1 MISGAGL
8 MAIGL
13 GAAASGMTWL
23 GGTIALRLGNR
34 LPLILGLTAG
44 IVIGVALFDLVPE
57 AMAIGSGIYRAR
69 TLFAAVAAGLATYM
83 VMDRTLRAEAT
94 GGSWLRPHLGPL
106 SLTVHSFLD
115 GMGIGFAFQLSS
127 AAGLIIA
134 IAVLAHDL
142 ADGINTVGL
151 SFAGG
156 RPAIARKWLLTNSA
170 APVLGVLCG
179 GIIRVGDAT
188 LAPLMAAFGGAFLY
202 IGACE
207 LVPLSFAASRRP
219 WTTIATVSGM
229 ALMYGVIRLA
239 QR

>member
-1 MISGAGL
+1 
-8 MAIGL
+8 MAVGL
-13 GAAASGMTWL
+13 GVAASAMTWL

-57 AMAIGSGIYRAR
+57 AMALGSGIYQAR
-69 TLFAAVAAGLATYM
+69 TLFAAVAVGLAAYM
-83 VMDRTLRAEAT
+83 VMDRALSAEAI
-94 GGSWLRPHLGPL
+94 GRSWLRPHLGPL
-106 SLTVHSFLD
+106 SLTAHSFLD
-115 GMGIGFAFQLSS
+115 GMGIGLAFQLSS
-127 AAGLIIA
+127 ATGLIIA

-156 RPAIARKWLLTNSA
+156 QPAIARKWLLANSA

-179 GIIRVGDAT
+179 GIVRLSDAT
-188 LAPLMAAFGGAFLY
+188 LAPLMAVFGGAFLY

-207 LVPLSFAASRRP
+207 LLPHSFTASRRS